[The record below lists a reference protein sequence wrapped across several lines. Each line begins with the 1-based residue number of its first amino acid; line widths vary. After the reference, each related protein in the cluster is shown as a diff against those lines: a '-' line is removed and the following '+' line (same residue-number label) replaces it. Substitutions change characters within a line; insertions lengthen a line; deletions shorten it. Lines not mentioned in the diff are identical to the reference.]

1 MVQKSTPRLVGPSG
15 RAEGQNTHEKTTVC
29 VSGHG
34 DAPKPPVL
42 GDVCSDTAPNPEML
56 SPSTLGGS
64 SANVWN
70 DEQVDDGRSHSD
82 HYRRARSGGVCDGI
96 CSACLRTS
104 GKAFRSTKVGLGAAD
119 GESETEAGG
128 GAMVFG
134 PVASWWTCLANAAKL
149 L

>member
-1 MVQKSTPRLVGPSG
+1 MSGMMNRLMMVAPIPTITG
-15 RAEGQNTHEKTTVC
+15 
-29 VSGHG
+29 GHG
-34 DAPKPPVL
+34 
-42 GDVCSDTAPNPEML
+42 
-56 SPSTLGGS
+56 
-64 SANVWN
+64 
-70 DEQVDDGRSHSD
+70 R
-82 HYRRARSGGVCDGI
+82 GGVCDGI

-134 PVASWWTCLANAAKL
+134 PAASWWTCLANAAKL